1 MNSAQQTITRTVRRP
16 QASDPFPSLPL
27 HLASV
32 LVAVTIVTC
41 SANLLVPDLLSGTSV
56 MNGSAKGTSLV
67 ALLVA
72 VPLLVLSVQRA
83 WSGSARALAVTAG
96 VAAYLVYNSVL
107 FVFAT
112 PFNQAFLA
120 YVAMLGL
127 AVASLVGLGFTLWSR
142 VDELVSD
149 VPWWVPTYA
158 WLVVL
163 LNGAA
168 WLARVIPATY
178 DEDPTGWLAGTGLP
192 TNPVIA
198 QDLAL
203 WLPAMA
209 WLGWGVWKGRAP
221 AATLASAG
229 LVFWVV
235 EAVGVAVDQWWGHHA
250 DPMSSWASSGAVP
263 MFLVLAVVG
272 LLPAVRLL
280 KAVPGRTL
288 PLAPGPRK

>member
-1 MNSAQQTITRTVRRP
+1 
-16 QASDPFPSLPL
+16 
-27 HLASV
+27 
-32 LVAVTIVTC
+32 
-41 SANLLVPDLLSGTSV
+41 
-56 MNGSAKGTSLV
+56 
-67 ALLVA
+67 
-72 VPLLVLSVQRA
+72 
-83 WSGSARALAVTAG
+83 
-96 VAAYLVYNSVL
+96 
-107 FVFAT
+107 
-112 PFNQAFLA
+112 
-120 YVAMLGL
+120 
-127 AVASLVGLGFTLWSR
+127 
-142 VDELVSD
+142 
-149 VPWWVPTYA
+149 
-158 WLVVL
+158 
-163 LNGAA
+163 
-168 WLARVIPATY
+168 
-178 DEDPTGWLAGTGLP
+178 
-192 TNPVIA
+192 VIA

-221 AATLASAG
+221 AAALASAG